1 VILRAARRAVAL
13 ALALAACM
21 LRYGSARVRGP
32 LSLTQRAFWL
42 QDACQLVLASLG
54 IRYSVEGDRPPN
66 GLVVA
71 NHLSY
76 LDIVLLSAAMPCF
89 FVAKAEIRRWPYFGT
104 AARLGGT
111 LFIDRAS
118 RASAEKIAAVMA
130 ERLALP
136 VPILLFP
143 EGTSSDGSTVLRFHP
158 RLFEPAIRAKALVTP
173 AAVRYVL
180 SDGAREDDLCW
191 FGDDTFLPHLWRV
204 LRAADFRA
212 ELSFGTPRVYP
223 NSRAAASLTRSDVVA
238 MRTTGLIPK

>member
-13 ALALAACM
+13 ALALTVCI
-21 LRYGSARVRGP
+21 LRYGWARMRGR
-32 LSLTQRAFWL
+32 LGLTERAVWL
-42 QDACQLVLASLG
+42 QGACQLVLTSLG
-54 IRYSVEGDRPPN
+54 IRYSIEGDRPEK

-89 FVAKAEIRRWPYFGT
+89 FVAKAEIRRWPYFGS

-118 RASAEKIAAVMA
+118 RGSAEKIAATMA
-130 ERLALP
+130 ERLSLP

-143 EGTSSDGSTVLRFHP
+143 EGTSSDGHTVLRFHP
-158 RLFEPAIRAKALVTP
+158 RLFEPAIRAKAPVTA

-180 SDGAREDDLCW
+180 ADGAEERDLCW
-191 FGDDTFLPHLWRV
+191 FGKDTFLPHLWKV
-204 LRAADFRA
+204 LRAGDFSA
-212 ELSFGTPRVYP
+212 KLSFGTPRVYP
-223 NSRAAASLTRSDVVA
+223 DRRAAAAATHDEVATMRASSLV
-238 MRTTGLIPK
+238 LN